1 MRRIILVLTVAALM
15 ALMMASAGPAK
26 AQSNTGDFTTQQ
38 GLVSVGDD
46 WWWSDDDDDWWWW
59 SDDGDDDDWGWGS
72 GGNGISFNMGDS
84 ENVSGGVSFS
94 S

>member
-15 ALMMASAGPAK
+15 ALMMASAGPAS

-38 GLVSVGDD
+38 GFVSVGDD

-59 SDDGDDDDWGWGS
+59 WSDDDDDWGWGS